1 MTLSAAFEDTGLKL
15 ELAYSAAPVPAPP
28 MLSLGEDSALQRAWR
43 LKDGHID
50 KVCATASHDV
60 QRLKLVFEA

>member
-1 MTLSAAFEDTGLKL
+1 
-15 ELAYSAAPVPAPP
+15 